1 MNDSANETAADR
13 VECRA
18 SKDSAVRLFI
28 GAAALVAVGLY
39 CVHDGYFAMKR
50 NEAGE
55 MVAKYPP
62 PAAWDLEH
70 INPASTYALNRFG
83 PFLFI
88 PLGILLA
95 VLAIRT
101 LKRFIVADRDGLV
114 VNGRPKIAWSEF
126 TGIDASLLDSKG
138 ILTLKRGGDK
148 RGVKLDRYHYRDFRD
163 AVAFIED
170 RVKVDG

>member
-1 MNDSANETAADR
+1 MNDSASESTGGR

-39 CVHDGYFAMKR
+39 CVYDGYFAKVQ
-50 NEAGE
+50 NDAGD
-55 MVAKYPP
+55 MVPKYPP
-62 PAAWDLEH
+62 PEVWNLKH
-70 INPASTYALNRFG
+70 INEVAGYALNRFG

-101 LKRFIVADRDGLV
+101 LKRFIMADRDGLV

-126 TGIDASLLDSKG
+126 SGIDASLLDSKG
-138 ILTLKRGGDK
+138 ILTLKRGGDQP
-148 RGVKLDRYHYRDFRD
+148 GVKLDRYHYRDFRD